1 MTRIIML
8 VFTESDSPTQ
18 EETPMPRTGGCF
30 CGHVRY
36 EITGQVLNETV
47 CHCPGCRKSSGA
59 AAVPWITVN
68 AADFN
73 LTRGELAEVRSD
85 QYPQASCDGC
95 GGTRTFCPRCGS
107 PISFK
112 GDNAADPRIDIT
124 VGSLDDPPAF
134 TPREDVWAQYRLP
147 WIGPVKLQEE

>member
-1 MTRIIML
+1 
-8 VFTESDSPTQ
+8 
-18 EETPMPRTGGCF
+18 MPRTGGCF

-36 EITGQVLNETV
+36 EITGEVLNETV

-68 AADFN
+68 TLHFK

-85 QYPQASCDGC
+85 QYPKASCDGC

-112 GDNAADPRIDIT
+112 GGNAADPRIDIT
-124 VGSLDDPPAF
+124 VGSLDDPQAF
-134 TPREDVWAQYRLP
+134 TPREDVWAQYRLA
-147 WIGPVKLQEE
+147 WVKPVE